1 MYSLQK
7 FLVALLVALA
17 PTSLLAQVADINFGS
32 AAATGG
38 AFFQGT
44 DGNSADS
51 ITLGYFDATANAALT
66 GWNALVVDSDFN
78 TTTGF
83 NIGAVTNFDVAAAS
97 GKAAWI
103 LVTDGVLNGL
113 VRANDWVNISG
124 SIPPAPTTQLVYQL
138 DTNDSTSTV
147 TTLGNVIVTD
157 SAGQGGTGILV
168 AVAVPEPGT
177 YALILGA
184 LALTWVA
191 LRRRTV

>member
-7 FLVALLVALA
+7 LLVTLLVALL

-38 AFFQGT
+38 ALFQGS

-51 ITLGYFDATANAALT
+51 ITLGYFDSTANAALT
-66 GWNALVVDSDFN
+66 GWNALVVDTSFN

-103 LVTDGVLNGL
+103 LVTDGALTGL

-124 SIPPAPTTQLVYQL
+124 SVPPAPNTQLVYQL

-147 TTLGNVIVTD
+147 TTLGNVIVTN
-157 SAGQGGTGILV
+157 SGGQGGSGILV
-168 AVAVPEPGT
+168 AVAVPEPST

-191 LRRRTV
+191 LRRRTA